1 MGLPRAYVIIFS
13 RNPFAKVL
21 PLFDFDLPSLL
32 AKLVILLVG
41 FPLHEFAHAYVAYL
55 LGDDTAARQG
65 RLTLN
70 PLAHL
75 DPVGSILLL
84 VSFIGWARPV
94 PVNPWRLRFGP
105 RVGHALVS
113 AAGPASNLLMA
124 ALVAVP
130 WRLGLLEGMSLGVLQ
145 FFWMFVAVNVAL
157 FLFNLIPLAPLDG
170 NSVLSGLVG
179 REMAARLEPLR
190 AYGPMILLG
199 LFLIGY
205 ISPRLDI
212 LGRYLGTGITALTRA
227 LLGMG

>member
-1 MGLPRAYVIIFS
+1 MLDF
-13 RNPFAKVL
+13 
-21 PLFDFDLPSLL
+21 FDLPSLL

-41 FPLHEFAHAYVAYL
+41 FPIHEAAHAYVAYR

-75 DPVGSILLL
+75 DPVGSLLL
-84 VSFIGWARPV
+84 LASFIGWAKPV

-130 WRLGLLEGMSLGVLQ
+130 WRLGLLTGMSAGVLQ

-170 NSVLSGLVG
+170 NSVLRGVVG
-179 REMAARLEPLR
+179 ERAARALQPLQV
-190 AYGPMILLG
+190 YGPMILLG

-212 LGRYLGTGITALTRA
+212 LGRFLGTGITALTRA
-227 LLGMG
+227 LLGIG